1 MDSSTSS
8 DNSHKLAAAAHH
20 ASINSEKGGATVGR
34 TSTGDASATGST
46 DMTGGRSRRRSRSR
60 SASRGKAR
68 SRSRSRS
75 ASRSRGRARSA
86 SRSRG
91 RGKSASRGRRAR
103 RAGMGCSKKGG
114 SYGALVKEAIVPFG
128 IFAWQKKSQRKKG
141 SKKTF
146 RKNRKSRRYKR

>member
-1 MDSSTSS
+1 MDSSSSS
-8 DNSHKLAAAAHH
+8 DNSDKLAANAHRTQIGDGSMKQAVNAH
-20 ASINSEKGGATVGR
+20 RAQMSDGSATG
-34 TSTGDASATGST
+34 STTGST
-46 DMTGGRSRRRSRSR
+46 DMTGGKSRRRSRS
-60 SASRGKAR
+60 A
-68 SRSRSRS
+68 
-75 ASRSRGRARSA
+75 SRGRARSA

-128 IFAWQKKSQRKKG
+128 LFAWQKRSQRKKG

>member
-1 MDSSTSS
+1 MDTSSSS
-8 DNSHKLAAAAHH
+8 DNSDKLAANAHRTQIGDG
-20 ASINSEKGGATVGR
+20 SIKQAVNAHRAQMSDG
-34 TSTGDASATGST
+34 STTGSTTGST
-46 DMTGGRSRRRSRSR
+46 DMTGGKSRRRSRSR
-60 SASRGKAR
+60 S
-68 SRSRSRS
+68 RS
-75 ASRSRGRARSA
+75 ASRGRARSA

>member
-1 MDSSTSS
+1 MDSSSSS
-8 DNSHKLAAAAHH
+8 DNSDKLAANAH
-20 ASINSEKGGATVGR
+20 R
-34 TSTGDASATGST
+34 TQIGDGSAKQAVNAHRAQMSDDSTTGST
-46 DMTGGRSRRRSRSR
+46 DMTGGKSRRRS
-60 SASRGKAR
+60 R

-86 SRSRG
+86 SRA
-91 RGKSASRGRRAR
+91 RGKGRSASRGRRAR

-128 IFAWQKKSQRKKG
+128 LFAWQKRSQRKKG

>member
-1 MDSSTSS
+1 MSSSTSS
-8 DNSHKLAAAAHH
+8 DNSHKLAASAH
-20 ASINSEKGGATVGR
+20 R
-34 TSTGDASATGST
+34 TQIADGSHKQAVNAHRAQMSGDSATGST

-60 SASRGKAR
+60 SASRGKA
-68 SRSRSRS
+68 RSRSRS

-128 IFAWQKKSQRKKG
+128 LFAWQKKSQRKRG

-146 RKNRKSRRYKR
+146 RKNRKSRKYRR

>member
-1 MDSSTSS
+1 MDTSSSS
-8 DNSHKLAAAAHH
+8 DNSDKLAANAH
-20 ASINSEKGGATVGR
+20 R
-34 TSTGDASATGST
+34 TQIGDGSMKQAVNAHRAQMSDGSTTGST
-46 DMTGGRSRRRSRSR
+46 DMTGGKSRRRSRSR
-60 SASRGKAR
+60 SA
-68 SRSRSRS
+68 
-75 ASRSRGRARSA
+75 SRGRARSA

-128 IFAWQKKSQRKKG
+128 LFAWQKRSQRKKG